1 MLFDEP
7 YYIAINQA
15 RWAVAENVLNQLRI
29 YQGLSF
35 TNCIDVGC
43 GPGWFSEKLVNWG
56 VNVIGLEGRQ
66 ELVEEAS
73 KRVTEAKFYQVDV
86 ESTPQMS
93 QFAGAD
99 LVFCFGLLYHTEN
112 PFKVIRNLNLL
123 TKKVLFIESMNVP
136 LSEPVTYLVEEGKNE
151 TQGLTYHAMI
161 PSRSCL
167 LKMLQV
173 SGFPYLYDYQGYVDH
188 EDFWETETK
197 HQRRGIFLAS
207 TVELQVSDLVPS
219 PEIVTPKYNFFK
231 Q

>member
-15 RWAVAENVLNQLRI
+15 RWAVAENVLNQLKI
-29 YQGLSF
+29 NQGLSF
-35 TNCIDVGC
+35 TSCLDVGC

-73 KRVTEAKFYQVDV
+73 KRVNEAKFYQVDV
-86 ESTPQMS
+86 ESTQQMS

-136 LSEPVTYLVEEGKNE
+136 FDQPVTYLVEEGKNE

-161 PSRSCL
+161 
-167 LKMLQV
+167 
-173 SGFPYLYDYQGYVDH
+173 
-188 EDFWETETK
+188 
-197 HQRRGIFLAS
+197 
-207 TVELQVSDLVPS
+207 
-219 PEIVTPKYNFFK
+219 
-231 Q
+231 